1 MALVIMGANIA
12 GIYGA
17 QIFRQDDRPRYRRAF
32 AVACAILA
40 VGLAVAIVR
49 YVDDKIRQRR
59 KARQVEDSS
68 STEGDLATALPPS
81 DITPTPIVDG
91 RRPSI

>member
-1 MALVIMGANIA
+1 MGANIA

-32 AVACAILA
+32 SVACAILA
-40 VGLAVAIVR
+40 FGLVVAIIR
-49 YVDDKIRQRR
+49 YVDDKIRKRR
-59 KARQVEDSS
+59 KARQIEDNSS
-68 STEGDLATALPPS
+68 SDGELHNALPPS
-81 DITPTPIVDG
+81 DLQPAPIVDG